1 MAHTTYDQDV
11 TGQWWAS
18 IHNKDGSYRQRQ
30 RVYPQHCQRCGS
42 QFIRLYANKFCSTAC
57 NNKFKAE
64 QQVAAR
70 PMQSCQQCGAEF
82 WRKHKQDFCSHDCR
96 CKFEKGKPKKDEAPR
111 QCPICNRDFTRKVR
125 SPWRKTC
132 GDPKCI
138 RALAD
143 QHPGYLPRMTGEGH
157 PNWKGGKRL
166 QSKSG
171 YVLVYVGPEQPSRLE
186 HRVVME
192 EILGRPLQR
201 FEEVHHKNAIR
212 NDNRPE
218 NLELW
223 ARRQPTGAHV
233 KDLIEHARWVLETYG
248 PIEDRL

>member
-1 MAHTTYDQDV
+1 MSDRVADSYIQDE
-11 TGQWWAS
+11 TGQWYCLNQRS
-18 IHNKDGSYRQRQ
+18 KRRKDGTRITVKLKVFPRSCSECGEEFVNRH
-30 RVYPQHCQRCGS
+30 PQ
-42 QFIRLYANKFCSTAC
+42 KFCSNAC
-57 NNKFKAE
+57 RVKFDTG
-64 QQVAAR
+64 R
-70 PMQSCQQCGAEF
+70 C
-82 WRKHKQDFCSHDCR
+82 RKQ
-96 CKFEKGKPKKDEAPR
+96 EPAR
-111 QCPICNRDFTRKVR
+111 QCPICSKDFMRKVR

-132 GDPKCI
+132 GDPKCV

-143 QHPGYLPRMTGEGH
+143 QHPGYLPRLVGEEH

-171 YVLVYVGPEQPSRLE
+171 YVYIYAGCGLDSRLE

-223 ARRQPTGAHV
+223 ARRQPTGARV